1 MKQDSLSIQMVHL
14 IYSLDTLTMSI
25 QYFEHHQRIVEILTE
40 GVECK
45 KFDPSQVPEMLL
57 SVGRFNDCIQAKLYW
72 TKKLLQAINCISNYN
87 LSKAS

>member
-1 MKQDSLSIQMVHL
+1 MPTTS
-14 IYSLDTLTMSI
+14 DTLSD
-25 QYFEHHQRIVEILTE
+25 FEHNQRIVEILTE

-72 TKKLLQAINCISNYN
+72 TKKLLQAINCTSNYN

>member
-1 MKQDSLSIQMVHL
+1 MHTTS
-14 IYSLDTLTMSI
+14 DTLSD
-25 QYFEHHQRIVEILTE
+25 FEHNQRILEILTE
-40 GVECK
+40 GVECN

>member
-1 MKQDSLSIQMVHL
+1 MPTTS
-14 IYSLDTLTMSI
+14 DTLSD
-25 QYFEHHQRIVEILTE
+25 FEHNQRIVEILTE

-87 LSKAS
+87 ISKAS

>member
-1 MKQDSLSIQMVHL
+1 MPTTS
-14 IYSLDTLTMSI
+14 DTLSD
-25 QYFEHHQRIVEILTE
+25 FEHNQRIVEILTE